1 MPDRAVMLT
10 ANYELIDYT
19 ITVIINPTGAG
30 TVTGEGTYNFGDPV
44 TLEATA
50 ETGYQ
55 FLNWRK
61 DGSVYSSENPLEFS
75 MPASD
80 LTFTAY
86 FIEEGAET
94 YTLTLLADPDDIG
107 AILFG
112 SGVYE
117 ETEVINISTSEV
129 LGYTFVGWTGDAD
142 DVALLDD
149 ATALA
154 TFFEMPNRDITLTA
168 TYEIEVPP
176 MYTLT
181 LLADPDDI
189 GAILTG
195 ADDYNEGV
203 LVNISTSEVDSYTF
217 IGWTGATED
226 VALLIDAS
234 ALATSFIMPNRNVTL
249 TATYELDQVVY
260 PIPFTEDFTDIEVGG
275 IPVDWASTHANW
287 GVVATNNAG
296 GVAPEMRFNW
306 SPSATDEFR
315 LHTPF
320 IDGDLDENLYLV
332 FKHMVN
338 DYSGDYNL
346 SVQATIDGSTWD
358 ILWELD
364 VEDDVAANL
373 MEIDLSDYQGEVF
386 MLAFVF
392 NGNSYNINYWYIDD
406 VYVGEYVPPV
416 YYTLT
421 LVADPAAGGTV
432 TGGGE
437 YEEGDEVIVT
447 ATANTGYEFVN
458 WTDASQAVVS
468 TNANFVYT
476 MPAADV
482 TLTANFEALPTYT
495 LTLAVEPEDAGT
507 VTGAGDYLAGAQVT
521 IVATANEGYRF
532 VNWTNEDEEEV
543 SDLASYV
550 YTMPAE
556 DVTLTANF
564 EEYVTFTV
572 TFNVDMTNADF
583 DPEED
588 VVYITGSMLGWA
600 EPGTLPEDQTMT
612 QVGETMIWTI
622 TFELEAGEYQYKYFL
637 NDGWD
642 GGEWTGDPNRTVEV
656 TEDMVVND
664 IWAYT
669 NVPTSLLS
677 NLHVYPNPF
686 SNFIT
691 VANAEMVTRVV
702 ITNLIGQVVMDINLT
717 GTDKTTILTGN
728 LIRGIYLIVFQAEN
742 GEKVIRKMVKE

>member
-1 MPDRAVMLT
+1 
-10 ANYELIDYT
+10 
-19 ITVIINPTGAG
+19 
-30 TVTGEGTYNFGDPV
+30 
-44 TLEATA
+44 
-50 ETGYQ
+50 
-55 FLNWRK
+55 
-61 DGSVYSSENPLEFS
+61 
-75 MPASD
+75 
-80 LTFTAY
+80 
-86 FIEEGAET
+86 
-94 YTLTLLADPDDIG
+94 LTLLADPDDIG
-107 AILFG
+107 SVLLG

-117 ETEVINISTSEV
+117 ETEVINISASEV
-129 LGYTFVGWTGDAD
+129 LGYEFIGWTGEPD

-154 TFFEMPNRDITLTA
+154 TFFEMPNRDVTLTA
-168 TYEIEVPP
+168 TYEVEVPP
-176 MYTLT
+176 LYTLT
-181 LLADPDDI
+181 LLSDPSDI

-195 ADDYNEGV
+195 ADDYNEGD
-203 LVNISTSEVDSYTF
+203 LVNISTSEVDGYTF
-217 IGWTGATED
+217 IGWTGTTED
-226 VALLIDAS
+226 VALLVDAS
-234 ALATSFIMPNRNVTL
+234 ALATSFIMPNRNVTYI
-249 TATYELDQVVY
+249 AAYELNQVVY
-260 PIPFTEDFTDIEVGG
+260 SLPFAEDFTDIEVGA
-275 IPVDWASTHANW
+275 IPEDWANTHANW
-287 GVVATNNAG
+287 GVVASANAG

-306 SPSATDEFR
+306 SPQATDEFR
-315 LHTPF
+315 LHTPY

-332 FKHMVN
+332 FKHMVD

-364 VEDDVAANL
+364 VEDDVAAEL
-373 MEIDLSDYQGEVF
+373 MEIDLSDYQGEIF

-406 VYVGEYVPPV
+406 VFVGEYVPPV

-421 LVADPAAGGTV
+421 LVADPTAGGTV

-437 YEEGDEVIVT
+437 YEEGDDVT
-447 ATANTGYEFVN
+447 VAATASAGYEFVN
-458 WTDASQAVVS
+458 WTDEDEAVVS
-468 TNANFVYT
+468 TNASFVYT

-495 LTLAVEPEDAGT
+495 LTLAVEPEGAGT
-507 VTGAGDYLAGAQVT
+507 VTGAGDYLEGAVVNIT
-521 IVATANEGYRF
+521 ATANEGFRF
-532 VNWTNEDEEEV
+532 VNWTDEDEEEV
-543 SDLASYV
+543 SDLASFAF
-550 YTMPAE
+550 TMPAE

-588 VVYITGSMLGWA
+588 VVYITGSMLEWA

-622 TFELEAGEYQYKYFL
+622 TFELEAGTYAYKYFL

-642 GGEWTGDPNRTVEV
+642 GGEWDGQPDRMVEV
-656 TEDMVVND
+656 VDADVVVDD
-664 IWAYT
+664 IWGVKP
-669 NVPTSLLS
+669 NVPTNLLS

-702 ITNLIGQVVMDINLT
+702 ITNLIGQVVMDVNLT
-717 GTDKTTILTGN
+717 GSDKTTLLTGN
-728 LIRGIYLIVFQAEN
+728 LIRGIYLIVFQTEN